1 MIDGKLIA
9 HRGACAYAPENT
21 MAAFERAR
29 QLGAR
34 SIEFDVMLSED
45 GKAFVFHDHDLK
57 RTTNGRG
64 AFHQTKSGKLK
75 TLDAGSWF
83 GARFSEEK
91 IPCFDE
97 ILHWLVQTDMAA
109 NIEIKPHSNEV
120 ETITTS
126 VLGILHSIW
135 PHHKTMPLISS
146 FDVNVLRL
154 CRSIAPEIPLGLLL
168 HQWQRDWQKTAKE
181 LQCYSVHANQRI
193 LTDVRIKEIK
203 QYQYKL
209 YAYTIN
215 NQRKAKKLLAKG
227 VDAIF
232 SDYPD
237 LLL

>member
-1 MIDGKLIA
+1 MIDGNLIA

-45 GKAFVFHDHDLK
+45 GEAFVFHDYDLK

-64 AFHQTKSGKLK
+64 AFHQTESGKLK

-83 GARFSEEK
+83 GARFAQEK

-97 ILHWLVQTDMAA
+97 VLRWLVQTDMTA
-109 NIEIKPHSNEV
+109 NIEIKPHSNEI

-135 PHHKTMPLISS
+135 PHNKTMPLISS
-146 FDVNVLRL
+146 FDINVLRL

-168 HQWQRDWQKTAKE
+168 HEWQKDWQKTAKE
-181 LQCYSVHANQRI
+181 LQCYSVHAYHRI

-203 QYQYKL
+203 QHQYKL
-209 YAYTIN
+209 YAYTVN
-215 NQRKAKKLLAKG
+215 NQRKAKKLFAKG

-237 LLL
+237 LLS